1 MSNDKQS
8 LLERLQM
15 LCGLEQLSDL
25 RFSECVCRD
34 VIAQEIS
41 RIEVQEFTLEQWNDA
56 LSYLTSLP
64 KQKDSEMAK
73 ALLIKR
79 LGKRCH

>member
-1 MSNDKQS
+1 MSKSCRALPPQTVRKQTI
-8 LLERLQM
+8 RKH
-15 LCGLEQLSDL
+15 
-25 RFSECVCRD
+25 FSECVCRD